1 MATMAQLGRWP
12 RWRMLRGFAIG
23 GAVALVVVSSAVNLA
38 TFWSD
43 RAAPAPSDQGA
54 VTQQPAVAAT
64 TATQNDA
71 ASGQTSESAAG
82 GASTVLASDG
92 GPLAVA
98 PSEQIYVVQAGD
110 TLYKIAVAYSTTIPA
125 IVEENGI
132 SDPDR
137 VHVGQVLTIP
147 APPP

>member
-12 RWRMLRGFAIG
+12 RWRMLRGLAIG

-43 RAAPAPSDQGA
+43 RAAPAPSDLSV
-54 VTQQPAVAAT
+54 VTQEPVAGAT

-71 ASGQTSESAAG
+71 ASAQTGQPAAAGASAAQTSD
-82 GASTVLASDG
+82 V

-98 PSEQIYVVQAGD
+98 PSDQIYVVQAGD
-110 TLYKIAVAYSTTIPA
+110 TLHKIAVAYNTTIPA